1 MIRKLFHNYS
11 NLKYRYKLMIL
22 IVVTSLIPTA
32 IVGFYMQAG
41 MMRVLKA
48 REIENMEESL
58 HQAVNTIENQMQIYE
73 NLIDYLS
80 YSSDLREVL
89 EIQDETDF
97 QTYLRYTEVAD
108 PLLQMPRV
116 YHKEIS
122 GITLYA
128 ENIKVNHGDTLA
140 PLSEMETDSG
150 VKGGQQEEG
159 QQNEEQQN
167 GGQQIVYWL
176 MKNGA
181 KKEVAVMREFYGSE
195 SVTAILK
202 MTLDYNKLLEPF
214 GNVLGVNFGGAIW
227 DEDGNLIYSRSNLE
241 EKYQQKDGN
250 ELENIQKYY
259 SYSLR
264 EMDGTRWNFCLYC
277 PTSVITESAY
287 HLMLQNIPIL
297 AVCILLLLALSYLFA
312 KQLVLKLEQL
322 TDNMNQIHRGIREVT
337 VHSESDD
344 EVGVLIR
351 AFRRMM
357 DEINKLIS
365 EVYESKIA
373 LQKSELRALQAQINP
388 HFLYNSLSIIN
399 WKAIE
404 ADELEISKVT
414 LDLSTYY
421 RTSLNRGE
429 MMTTVESEIYN
440 IRAYLRIQLVMHD
453 NSFRAEEEVDET
465 MFRYEIPKLILQPLV
480 ENAIE
485 HGLDTSDRTEKLL
498 RVTAKQDEE
507 FLIFSVYDNG
517 NGMTKEKAEEIIS
530 YQSRGYGVRNVNE
543 RIILLYGEEYRIHI
557 QSSEGEGTCAVI
569 RIPKKAGEKHEKV
582 V

>member
-1 MIRKLFHNYS
+1 
-11 NLKYRYKLMIL
+11 MIL